1 MNRSRLIVAAIAVVG
16 LVTGP
21 AFAGRIPGRHSA
33 RPGPQNQAK
42 ASPGDK
48 DPTASVLRD
57 WQQRLQQRVKPS
69 GKQGAAPQKPVRETV
84 RGGPN
89 RFSSSKGSQGKPAVS
104 RHETLQK
111 GTSRQAKTKPFLRAA
126 STAPPPP
133 APSSPSAGIHD
144 KLPRPSDST
153 VGPSDSSAPPDL
165 EVRSIGLWRGRRNPA
180 TGGLMADTSLSP
192 IDLTSSHLI
201 ITIRNRGL
209 GAFEGDADL
218 RMLSLYAFTG
228 DSFHYDKTLPVRL
241 SLKAGQ
247 QRQVSFPL
255 AQSPWGRPENP
266 GEKLQWGFVWPDPID
281 YPKLTFAAR
290 IDASNSITESNE
302 QNNFL
307 QKEIAIP
314 CGVRVQQV
322 ADTRNDKKVGE
333 VNTYRSAGH
342 ICLWGQFGDRQAC
355 KHVYLERN
363 GQRHRLDVEQWTPS
377 KLHVHVP
384 KKMKEGKYD
393 LSVYT
398 TDPSA
403 NPAYGSAPIPLRISK
418 YHDEGSW
425 GEEELDPRDLAN
437 ALAEEYEEWLEF
449 NNGADDPDPAE
460 LWIERAENGLPNAYL
475 IHCKYRGSGR
485 QHKVKFSVYRGSQSV
500 FSRER
505 TRTDAPDADPN
516 EPGIKLVSQYVVLQ
530 PGDYVARFT
539 MTVYNWEKQTDEER
553 CRLSRTVTAAPKP

>member
-1 MNRSRLIVAAIAVVG
+1 MNRSSLTVTAIVVVG
-16 LVTGP
+16 LATSP
-21 AFAGRIPGRHSA
+21 ASAGRIPGRHSA
-33 RPGPQNQAK
+33 HPDLQNQAE
-42 ASPGDK
+42 AGPGNK
-48 DPTASVLRD
+48 SSTARVLPG
-57 WQQRLQQRVKPS
+57 WQQRLQQRAKPS
-69 GKQGAAPQKPVRETV
+69 GKQRPTSGKSVQGTVRE
-84 RGGPN
+84 RPN
-89 RFSSSKGSQGKPAVS
+89 RSSFSKGSRSEPAIP
-104 RHETLQK
+104 RHERLPK
-111 GTSRQAKTKPFLRAA
+111 GTSRQTKTESFLRAA
-126 STAPPPP
+126 VVAPPPDS
-133 APSSPSAGIHD
+133 SSPSAGIHD
-144 KLPRPSDST
+144 KLPKPSDST

-165 EVRSIGLWRGRRNPA
+165 AVRSIGLWRGRRDPT
-180 TGGLMADTSLSP
+180 TGVRTADTSLAE
-192 IDLTSSHLI
+192 IDLTSSHLT
-201 ITIRNRGL
+201 ITIQNRGL

-266 GEKLQWGFVWPDPID
+266 GAELQWGFVWPDPMD

-290 IDASNSITESNE
+290 IDANNKITEPNE

-322 ADTRNDKKVGE
+322 TDTRNDRKAGE
-333 VNTYRSAGH
+333 VNTYWSAGH
-342 ICLWGQFGDRQAC
+342 VCLWGQFGDRQAC

-363 GQRHRLDVEQWTPS
+363 GQRHRLDVEQWTAS
-377 KLHVHVP
+377 KLHVYVP
-384 KKMKEGKYD
+384 KNLKEGKYD

-403 NPAYGSAPIPLRISK
+403 NPAYKSNPIPLRVSK

-425 GEEELDPRDLAN
+425 GEEELDPRALAN

-449 NNGADDPDPAE
+449 NNVADDPDPAE

-475 IHCKYRGSGR
+475 IRCKYRGTVR
-485 QHKVKFSVYRGSQSV
+485 PHKVGFSVYRGSQRV

-516 EPGIKLVSQYVVLQ
+516 EPGIKLASQYVVLQ
-530 PGDYVARFT
+530 PGDYVVRFT
-539 MTVYNWEKQTDEER
+539 MTVYNLEKQTDEEIH
-553 CRLSRTVTAAPKP
+553 RLSRAVTARP